1 MFPIKLVKSSKV
13 NLEIKLSL
21 IFIVFKV
28 ITKIKNENKN

>member
-13 NLEIKLSL
+13 NLEIKQSL
-21 IFIVFKV
+21 IFIVFRV